1 LPDASI
7 HWQDDAS
14 IHWQEKDQMHPAQKS
29 LSATGGTM
37 FKTLRAFALLV
48 VLGLGVALAQSD
60 DGTVLSPNLPLPNP
74 LGFLPITTK
83 PQPAP
88 AASSVQPA
96 APVVVTTPA
105 APVVTAPKPAT
116 PTTSSAPTSSTPIS
130 APRPVSEPVAPAKPV
145 EIPSSLILP
154 IPSNIAAPKPA
165 TPVVPRIAAPAPSA
179 PKPVAVA
186 PKPAPKPVTATPK
199 PAPKPA
205 PKPVAAAPKPAP
217 KPSSVTRATSSRSL
231 LTVVVKSTAYN
242 SLAAQ
247 TDSTP
252 FVTATGARTRF
263 GVVALSRD
271 LLRRIPYGSIVR
283 IEDLG
288 SWSNGRG
295 RGAYNRMLSGVNF
308 IVEDTMHPRKRNT
321 VDVWMP
327 TRRAAIQWGARQIRV
342 TVIRLGRR

>member
-1 LPDASI
+1 
-7 HWQDDAS
+7 
-14 IHWQEKDQMHPAQKS
+14 
-29 LSATGGTM
+29 M
-37 FKTLRAFALLV
+37 FKTLRVFALLV
-48 VLGLGVALAQSD
+48 VLGLSSVLAQSD

-74 LGFLPITTK
+74 LSLLPIGNK
-83 PQPAP
+83 PQPQP
-88 AASSVQPA
+88 TPSSVQPTPPA
-96 APVVVTTPA
+96 APVVA
-105 APVVTAPKPAT
+105 APKPVAT
-116 PTTSSAPTSSTPIS
+116 SAQATSPSAPATSNVPVS
-130 APRPVSEPVAPAKPV
+130 APRPAEPSKPEAVAKPI
-145 EIPSSLILP
+145 ELPSSLILP
-154 IPSNIAAPKPA
+154 IPSNINAAKPLVIAPKP
-165 TPVVPRIAAPAPSA
+165 TVV
-179 PKPVAVA
+179 VA
-186 PKPAPKPVTATPK
+186 PKPPVVVTPKPAATTAK

-217 KPSSVTRATSSRSL
+217 KPVAAAPKPAPKPATVTRATSSRAL
-231 LTVVVKSTAYN
+231 LTLVAKSTAYN
-242 SLAAQ
+242 SIPNQ

-283 IEDLG
+283 IEDMG
-288 SWSNGRG
+288 SWANGRG